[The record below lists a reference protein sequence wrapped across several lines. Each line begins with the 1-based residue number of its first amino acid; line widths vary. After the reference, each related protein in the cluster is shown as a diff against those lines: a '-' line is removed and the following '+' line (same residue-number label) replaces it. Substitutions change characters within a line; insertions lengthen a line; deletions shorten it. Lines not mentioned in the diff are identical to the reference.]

1 MTERPGHSAA
11 PREQDPPTLD
21 PSVTNTRWIVVAASI
36 IGVLTVLLVGT
47 TVAVTR
53 SGNTPDDTKS
63 SASSPTKPEP
73 TTPAPSK
80 PTGVAGS
87 TNIDCDGSYIVEIA
101 RSTTASADAGVEK
114 AAADIR
120 DGKFLDASASCSTY
134 SAEDV
139 RRVAYIGPFDTLPA
153 ACAAR
158 VDAGNLTAV
167 LHRMDADQRGN
178 SYCVCTKGAEP
189 VLQAG
194 AGTDGDVATL
204 LTIADV
210 QQMLKALGFF
220 KPKVVGD
227 PYGPRTI
234 SAVQAFQTDRNL
246 FASGIVDQPTW
257 RALKRSEASGGRPL
271 C

>member
-21 PSVTNTRWIVVAASI
+21 PSVTNTRWIVVAASV

-63 SASSPTKPEP
+63 SASAPTERP
-73 TTPAPSK
+73 TTPAPST
-80 PTGVAGS
+80 PTGVKGS

-101 RSTTASADAGVEK
+101 RSATASADARVEK
-114 AAADIR
+114 AAADTR
-120 DGKFLDASASCSTY
+120 GGKFLDASASCSTY
-134 SAEDV
+134 SAEGV
-139 RRVAYIGPFDTLPA
+139 RRVAYIGPFDTLAA

-167 LHRMDADQRGN
+167 LHRMDANQRGH

-194 AGTDGDVATL
+194 AGTNGDVATL
-204 LTIADV
+204 LTIGDA
-210 QQMLKALGFF
+210 QRMLKTLGFF
-220 KPKVVGD
+220 KPQVVGD

-257 RALKRSEASGGRPL
+257 RALRRSEDSGGRPL

>member
-1 MTERPGHSAA
+1 MTDRPGHSAA

-21 PSVTNTRWIVVAASI
+21 PSVTSTKWIVVAASI

-53 SGNTPDDTKS
+53 SGNTPEEPKS
-63 SASSPTKPEP
+63 SATTPAEP
-73 TTPAPSK
+73 STPAPSTPAAAK
-80 PTGVAGS
+80 GS
-87 TNIDCDGSYIVEIA
+87 ANIDCDGSYIVEIA
-101 RSTTASADAGVEK
+101 RSDTASDDARVEK
-114 AAADIR
+114 AATQVR
-120 DGKFLDASASCSTY
+120 NGKFLDASASCATY
-134 SAEDV
+134 SAEGV
-139 RRVAYIGPFDTLPA
+139 RRVAYIGPFDSLAA

-158 VDAGNLTAV
+158 LKADNLTAV
-167 LHRMDADQRGN
+167 LHRMNADERGD
-178 SYCVCTKGAEP
+178 SYCVCARGPEP

-204 LTIADV
+204 LTIGDL
-210 QQMLKALGFF
+210 QRMLKALGLF
-220 KPKVVGD
+220 KPTIVGD

-257 RALKRSEASGGRPL
+257 LALKRSKDTDGNPL

>member
-1 MTERPGHSAA
+1 MTERPGPSAA

-21 PSVTNTRWIVVAASI
+21 PSVTSTRWIIVAAGI

-53 SGNTPDDTKS
+53 SGNTPDDPQT
-63 SASSPTKPEP
+63 SASASAEPSPP
-73 TTPAPSK
+73 TPTPAR
-80 PTGVAGS
+80 PTAARGS

-101 RSTTASADAGVEK
+101 RSAKASADAGVEK
-114 AAADIR
+114 AAAR
-120 DGKFLDASASCSTY
+120 VRNGKFLDASASCSTY
-134 SAEDV
+134 SAEGV
-139 RRVAYIGPFDTLPA
+139 RRVAYIGPFDTLAA

-158 VDAGNLTAV
+158 VKAGNLTAV
-167 LHRMDADQRGN
+167 LHRMDADQRGP
-178 SYCVCTKGAEP
+178 SYCACTKGAEP

-194 AGTDGDVATL
+194 AGTNGDVATL
-204 LTIADV
+204 LAIADV
-210 QQMLKALGFF
+210 QRMLKALGFF

-234 SAVQAFQTDRNL
+234 SAVQAFQTDRDL
-246 FASGIVDQPTW
+246 FASGVVDQPTW
-257 RALKRSEASGGRPL
+257 TALRRSKDSDGRPL